1 VTHVDVCACCDVF
14 RRRTLFSLRSD
25 RWAAC
30 IDQGKD
36 HWAIYCIPSRDTGLL
51 WLDALRHTAVTEADA
66 VLWVV
71 EGVLP

>member
-1 VTHVDVCACCDVF
+1 VTHVDVYAYYDIF
-14 RRRTLFSLRSD
+14 RRKSLFSSRSD

-30 IDQGKD
+30 VDKGKD
-36 HWAIYCIPSRDTGLL
+36 HWAIYCLPSRDTGLL
-51 WLDALRHTAVTEADA
+51 WLDALRRDAVTEADA